1 MTVAIIEDEPLTA
14 RDLAACILA
23 ASPGAQVV
31 ATLRSVKEAI
41 IFFSGPQP
49 APDLI
54 FSDIQLGDGLSFS
67 VFKAMPYTV
76 PVIFCTAYD
85 VYALKAFEAAG
96 IDYILKPFTAKS
108 IGLALQKFDRL
119 RGRLAGMRE
128 SLAELGG
135 RFGDVGQQ
143 SVLVHHGDKIVAV
156 RVADIALFYVAR
168 ESTRLLMYNQQEF
181 TLSKSLEELETLVA
195 GSFYRANRQYLV
207 NREAIRDT
215 TPYFAR
221 KLLINLRIPFAE
233 KITVPKTKAKDFL
246 DWLAGE

>member
-23 ASPGAQVV
+23 ASPGTQVV

-54 FSDIQLGDGLSFS
+54 FSDIQLGDGLSFT

-85 VYALKAFEAAG
+85 EYALKAFEAAG

-108 IGLALQKFDRL
+108 VGAALKKFDVL
-119 RGRLAGMRE
+119 RGRLE
-128 SLAELGG
+128 VGG
-135 RFGDVGQQ
+135 RLADVGLP
-143 SVLVHHGDKIVAV
+143 SVLVYHGAQIVPV
-156 RVADIALFYVAR
+156 RVADVALFYVAR

-181 TLSKSLEELETLVA
+181 TINKSLEELEKVV
-195 GSFYRANRQYLV
+195 GGQFYRANRQYLV
-207 NREAIRDT
+207 NREAIREA

-221 KLLINLRIPFAE
+221 KLLVNLRIPFAAT
-233 KITVPKTKAKDFL
+233 ITVPKTKVKDFL
-246 DWLAGE
+246 DWLAG

>member
-54 FSDIQLGDGLSFS
+54 FSDIQLGDGLSFN

-85 VYALKAFEAAG
+85 EYALRAFEAAG

-108 IGLALQKFDRL
+108 VGLALKKFDLL
-119 RGRLAGMRE
+119 RGT
-128 SLAELGG
+128 AEIGG
-135 RFGDVGQQ
+135 RWGEAVQP
-143 SVLVHHGDKIVAV
+143 SVLVHHGAQIVPV
-156 RVADIALFYVAR
+156 RVAEIALFYVAR

-181 TLSKSLEELETLVA
+181 TIPKSLEELEKVV
-195 GSFYRANRQYLV
+195 GGQFYRANRQYLV
-207 NREAIRDT
+207 NREVIRDA

-221 KLLINLRIPFAE
+221 KLLINLRIPFAGA
-233 KITVPKTKAKDFL
+233 ITVPKAKAAHFL
-246 DWLAGE
+246 QWLGGE